1 MAKLRK
7 IVVADRTWLW
17 VYRYYYYTVDER
29 DCYLRIISEDK
40 KRQIV
45 IYFRGDI
52 YHYGG
57 CLLNDGLPA
66 LHNNVKINI
75 NLNQPRFV
83 AQLLTYVLE
92 NILQGTPSGVIEYE
106 NGNEMLQQL
115 GYEFDYK

>member
-7 IVVADRTWLW
+7 IVVAGRTWLW
-17 VYRYYYYTVDER
+17 VYRYYYYNADEG

-40 KRQIV
+40 KAQIL
-45 IYFRGDI
+45 IYFRTATC
-52 YHYGG
+52 HYGG
-57 CLLNDGLPA
+57 CPFNDGLPA
-66 LHNNVKINI
+66 LYNNVKINI

-92 NILQGTPSGVIEYE
+92 NVLQGTPSGVIEYE
-106 NGNEMLQQL
+106 NGTEILQQI

>member
-7 IVVADRTWLW
+7 IVVAGRTWFW
-17 VYRYYYYTVDER
+17 VYRYYYADER

-40 KRQIV
+40 KAQFV
-45 IYFRGDI
+45 IYFRTPT
-52 YHYGG
+52 YHYG
-57 CLLNDGLPA
+57 CHPLNDGLPA
-66 LHNNVKINI
+66 LYNNVKINI

>member
-7 IVVADRTWLW
+7 IVVAGRTWLW
-17 VYRYYYYTVDER
+17 VYRYYYADER

-40 KRQIV
+40 KTQFV
-45 IYFRGDI
+45 IYFRTAT
-52 YHYGG
+52 YHYGD
-57 CLLNDGLPA
+57 CPFNNGLPA
-66 LHNNVKINI
+66 LYNNVKINI

-92 NILQGTPSGVIEYE
+92 NILQGTPSGVIEFG